1 MSLAALTL
9 ESLRTRFAFYRDQA
23 ERALAQM
30 SDAAFFERHGA
41 VDPAAVLVK
50 HVAGNLRS
58 RWTDFLTSDG
68 NKPDRNRDGEF
79 ELTEADT
86 RAALMAAWADGWGRL
101 EETLATLT
109 PDDLARTVTI
119 RAEPLSVVDAALR
132 SLAHTASHV
141 GQIVLLAKHAA
152 GDEWQ
157 TLSIPRG
164 GSAAFEAEM
173 RARHGADVGKAEERW
188 AESRLD

>member
-1 MSLAALTL
+1 MDAAALAL
-9 ESLRTRFAFYRDQA
+9 ESLRTRFPATRVLA

-30 SDAAFFERHGA
+30 DDAAFFARLGPL
-41 VDPAAVLVK
+41 DPAAVVVK

-58 RWTDFLTSDG
+58 RWTDFLTTDG
-68 NKPDRNRDGEF
+68 DAPDRHRDGEF

-86 RAALMAAWADGWGRL
+86 RPALMAAWADGWARL
-101 EETLATLT
+101 DATLAALT
-109 PDDLARTVTI
+109 PADLGRTVTI
-119 RAEPLSVVDAALR
+119 RAEPLAAVDALHR

-152 GDEWQ
+152 GDDWQ

-164 GSAAFEAEM
+164 ASEAYRAAAV
-173 RARHGADVGKAEERW
+173 ARHTAGGAGGAE
-188 AESRLD
+188 

>member
-1 MSLAALTL
+1 MNDVAALAL
-9 ESLRTRFAFYRDQA
+9 DAFRERFASYRTLA
-23 ERALAQM
+23 ERALVQM
-30 SDAAFFERHGA
+30 DDDAFVAGLGA

-58 RWTDFLTSDG
+58 RWTDPLTTDG
-68 NKPDRNRDGEF
+68 DKPDRHRDAEF

-86 RAALMAAWADGWGRL
+86 REALMAAWSDAWDRLDAALAAFEPGDLGR
-101 EETLATLT
+101 TL
-109 PDDLARTVTI
+109 TI
-119 RAEPLSVVDAALR
+119 RAEPMPVVAALAR

-152 GDEWQ
+152 GDGWQ

-164 GSAAFEAEM
+164 ASEAFNAEAVSRNRSAAGSEA
-173 RARHGADVGKAEERW
+173 AGGA
-188 AESRLD
+188 